1 MLYLCT
7 LPKPD
12 AESGQEVGGAGA
24 AAEEAVSAR
33 VLSRASKT
41 GVLDAVAA
49 NSGRELAINILDI
62 FGFEFFGR
70 NSFEQFCINYANERL
85 QVLM

>member
-1 MLYLCT
+1 
-7 LPKPD
+7 
-12 AESGQEVGGAGA
+12 
-24 AAEEAVSAR
+24 
-33 VLSRASKT
+33 
-41 GVLDAVAA
+41 LDAAAA

-85 QVLM
+85 QVLTYADVC